1 MPTRKQ
7 RRKRQ
12 KDLRHQYEFVYVD
25 ESGRELEVEPESVDT
40 RSSRRNGKREPKR
53 EAQKSRNARSVK
65 PASPPSWQRVGKRAL
80 LFAPLIF
87 VAFSVINSHQ
97 ALIGRVAVTAVYTAF
112 FVPFMYLMDRAMYR
126 SYLRRTGQ
134 PMPPSALRRKR

>member
-25 ESGRELEVEPESVDT
+25 ESGRELEVEPDGVEDRGSK
-40 RSSRRNGKREPKR
+40 RNGKRETKR
-53 EAQKSRNARSVK
+53 PAQKSRDARAVK
-65 PASPPSWQRVGKRAL
+65 PVSPPSWQRTGKRAL

-97 ALIGRVAVTAVYTAF
+97 ALIGRLAVSAVYTAF

-134 PMPPSALRRKR
+134 QVPPSGLSRKR